1 MLFIWAII
9 WYEAVRCCPSA
20 CFDSRLKSCDWFILV
35 RSQVSPSSL
44 TSCCFTLCLCWAE
57 DFFFLSR
64 WQFAAFQ
71 NNFQVLYFLQQRRRR
86 QFHLTCRLGPKK
98 KKKKTRGWRQRGQR
112 ALIPTLNS
120 SSHIPWI
127 LTAVNLDTALIWKIE
142 VVGWE
147 SWQRWRCADRFW
159 NEHIHPAVLTVE
171 TALEAAPKPV
181 PALSELMHEMWP
193 WLH

>member
-1 MLFIWAII
+1 MKLLDVVRLRALTADWK
-9 WYEAVRCCPSA
+9 AVTGSSWFALRCHRRHSLA
-20 CFDSRLKSCDWFILV
+20 AVSRFVCAGQK
-35 RSQVSPSSL
+35 
-44 TSCCFTLCLCWAE
+44 T
-57 DFFFLSR
+57 FFFLSC

-71 NNFQVLYFLQQRRRR
+71 NNFQVLYFLQQRRR